1 MRENR
6 RSAGRAAVFLAAI
19 ALAGCGGGEGDSGE
33 AVDAD
38 AGGAPAETGSAAAG
52 NTSAPGSGDTLAGD
66 PAGLPGG
73 ADTAPGNPVPALPGE
88 GEPRTYRL
96 LIVNTTD
103 ADAFIYARAAADRVA
118 VDTVAAAD
126 SSVVDLR
133 VRADWV
139 DLDAEDPA
147 GRPVASERLDLSE
160 DAVNRW
166 VIGGGGSLVRGD
178 SPAYRR
184 IRPTP
189 TASRASPA
197 APGRA
202 TRRLADPATANGG

>member
-1 MRENR
+1 MREDR
-6 RSAGRAAVFLAAI
+6 RSAGWPVALLAAI
-19 ALAGCGGGEGDSGE
+19 ALAGCGGEVDSGD

-38 AGGAPAETGSAAAG
+38 AGGAPAETGSVAADTGAAG
-52 NTSAPGSGDTLAGD
+52 GGDTLAG
-66 PAGLPGG
+66 ARTGLPGG
-73 ADTAPGNPVPALPGE
+73 VDTAPGNPVPALPGE

-147 GRPVASERLDLSE
+147 GRAVASERLDLSE
-160 DAVNRW
+160 DVVNRW

-178 SPAYRR
+178 APAYRR
-184 IRPTP
+184 IRPTR

-197 APGRA
+197 AL
-202 TRRLADPATANGG
+202 RRTPRRHADPATANGG